1 MSYQEVESVTNI
13 KYYIDN
19 NNNEVAVFGLSSI
32 YAYDIDFYNHIVGF
46 ILSTDLYINGSI
58 FKDIFKNKDIIIYN
72 IDSNNSNNS
81 IVYNLILIT
90 LLTSINKNIKN
101 DISTHHNYFIIE
113 IVVLILINLF
123 NNNTINIHNL
133 HFKTIVI
140 NEKFKKYLKNKVE
153 IIINFKSNIKNTIN
167 SDIYY
172 NDINNEIKIKI
183 KKFLILILDNLLL
196 SYYDNNYELIITYY
210 YLYIMFIFNENFN
223 YNAPNNFDVFVSNI
237 NLLNDIINE
246 YTQLSSN
253 DIELYI
259 LIVNHIINKPKTNLI
274 LNIDN
279 YINYEAII
287 II

>member
-253 DIELYI
+253 DI
-259 LIVNHIINKPKTNLI
+259 
-274 LNIDN
+274 
-279 YINYEAII
+279 
-287 II
+287 